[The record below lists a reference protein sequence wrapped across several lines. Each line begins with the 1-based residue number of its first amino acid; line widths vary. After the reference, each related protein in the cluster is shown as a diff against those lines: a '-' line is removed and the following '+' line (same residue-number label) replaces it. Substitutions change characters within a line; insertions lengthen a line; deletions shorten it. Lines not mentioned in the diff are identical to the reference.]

1 MDSEIGTNST
11 SSNESRRITT
21 LYELMM
27 MLLSIVSVVLALMLM
42 IKDLEPGVQRLLRS
56 FDLIV
61 CGVFFLAFVS
71 GFWRADNKW
80 QYTKAH
86 WFDLAAAIPFS
97 ESLRLLRVV
106 QVYRVIRILYLTKGR
121 FDFRFVSRLGN
132 TVAGLLL
139 LELLIIFIGSFVVFY
154 LETGLPNAPITEPE
168 EAIWWALVTVSTV
181 GYGDF
186 YPITDVGRLA
196 ASVLI
201 VIGVGNYGLLSGY
214 FAQQF
219 LGRDEEEE
227 ELRKAVRDTHAEVK
241 FLRDELKEVR
251 EQLSQLAQQKRD

>member
-1 MDSEIGTNST
+1 MNNQVENITPHHRDSL
-11 SSNESRRITT
+11 RITT

-27 MLLSIVSVVLALMLM
+27 MLLSIVSVVLALLLL
-42 IKDLEPGVQRLLRS
+42 IKDMDPGLYRLLRS

-61 CGVFFLAFVS
+61 CGVFFLAFWT
-71 GFWRADNKW
+71 GFWRAEHKW
-80 QYTKAH
+80 EYAKSH
-86 WFDLAAAIPFS
+86 WFDLVAAIPFN

-106 QVYRVIRILYLTKGR
+106 QVYRVIRVLYLSKGK
-121 FDFRFVSRLGN
+121 FEFSFVSRLSN

-139 LELLIIFIGSFVVFY
+139 LELLVIFVGSFVVFY
-154 LETGLPNAPITEPE
+154 LETGLANAPITEPD

-186 YPITDVGRLA
+186 YPITEGGRLA

-219 LGRDEEEE
+219 LGRDEEEDD
-227 ELRKAVRDTHAEVK
+227 LRQAVLDTHAEVK
-241 FLRDELKEVR
+241 SLRADLKEVR
-251 EQLSQLAQQKRD
+251 QQLSELTKQRD

>member
-1 MDSEIGTNST
+1 MTTLTNKNTAAADHKHST
-11 SSNESRRITT
+11 S
-21 LYELMM
+21 LYEFMM
-27 MLLSIVSVVLALMLM
+27 MMLSIVSVVLALLLL
-42 IKDLEPGVQRLLRS
+42 IKDMDPGIYRLLRV

-61 CGVFFLAFVS
+61 CGVFFIAFWT
-71 GFWRADNKW
+71 GFWRADHKW
-80 QYTKAH
+80 QYAKSH
-86 WFDLAAAIPFS
+86 WYDLVASIPFS
-97 ESLRLLRVV
+97 ESLRLLRIV
-106 QVYRVIRILYLTKGR
+106 QVYRVAKMLYLTKGR
-121 FDFRFVSRLGN
+121 FDFHFVSRLGN

-139 LELLIIFIGSFVVFY
+139 LELLIIFGGSFLVFY
-154 LETGLPNAPITEPE
+154 LETGLPHAPITEPE

-201 VIGVGNYGLLSGY
+201 VIGVGNYALLSGY

-227 ELRKAVRDTHAEVK
+227 AIKTAVRDTHSEVK
-241 FLRDELKEVR
+241 MLREELR
-251 EQLSQLAQQKRD
+251 ELRQQLSELTDKGK